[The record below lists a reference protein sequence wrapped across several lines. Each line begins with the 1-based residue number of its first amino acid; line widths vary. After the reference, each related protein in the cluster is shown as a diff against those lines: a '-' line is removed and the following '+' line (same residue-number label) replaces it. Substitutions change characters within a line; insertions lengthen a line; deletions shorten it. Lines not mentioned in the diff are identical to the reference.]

1 LDHLIFDDSNLPF
14 DGAQGGE
21 LVEPFRISA
30 NFIRSG
36 EFRISGLSGLG
47 QIMIKKLEE
56 HLQRDFKSNYVIYWN
71 NLSRLTNMLIISNF
85 SLFFLTELV
94 TRDRYYY
101 THLSLGFLLIVHIAL
116 ILPLGLLGRIWFY
129 RLCLL
134 LEFVSIYFFVV
145 SIWYWVVT
153 NIS

>member
-1 LDHLIFDDSNLPF
+1 MKKLQKLAQYLRDS
-14 DGAQGGE
+14 
-21 LVEPFRISA
+21 VFRRLEAPRRNYEKTMI
-30 NFIRSG
+30 NN
-36 EFRISGLSGLG
+36 
-47 QIMIKKLEE
+47 MIKKLEA
-56 HLQRDFKSNYVIYWN
+56 HLQRDFKSNYVTYWN

-101 THLSLGFLLIVHIAL
+101 THLSLGFLFIVHVVL
-116 ILPLGLLGRIWFY
+116 ILPLGLLDRIWYY

-134 LEFVSIYFFVV
+134 LEFGSIYFFVV

>member
-1 LDHLIFDDSNLPF
+1 MNPERLSKPDNQRLSRQQKERTRIENL
-14 DGAQGGE
+14 
-21 LVEPFRISA
+21 S
-30 NFIRSG
+30 RS
-36 EFRISGLSGLG
+36 IIG
-47 QIMIKKLEE
+47 QIMIKKLEQ

-129 RLCLL
+129 SLCLL

-153 NIS
+153 HIS